1 MAFQRNHVGNLN
13 RLLIGLGVYFHAGI
27 YGYVTSKSKE
37 YGVSRW
43 FIYYCY
49 FQFLLIL
56 EDSSDRV
63 AARVKERLAL
73 YGCLEERVVSIYL
86 DNESS
91 VSGIQRSM
99 KSLFGEDISI
109 GKISGTLNEYGS
121 SLPSGESSIPIR
133 LKFLSDEIFG
143 SDFPALVTVE
153 PQSLYTLQLELV
165 ESRDKETWGV
175 CWLEIVDNDTEKV
188 GGIAADRG
196 SGLIGGIELVFSK
209 LLYQTDLF
217 HVITLLAYLLWL
229 FERRAY
235 AAIAK
240 AEEAREKFERAKSEA
255 VLEKRLAAYELAQ
268 AKAEA
273 AILLSDN
280 FSYLFCHLQ
289 QILEMIDIKSGQL
302 RDKATVISQIEAILS
317 LMEELNHVKVIDAVS
332 SFRNAQEDL
341 LRYFDEVATTDQFL
355 KENIKDEVMLN
366 ILLLIYAL
374 RQQTWRN
381 SGKRLK
387 RLKADIAYW
396 EQSLCEWIGAE
407 EFQRLYEL
415 LENTLSEII
424 RGSSLVENLNSRLRR
439 FFDSARGQVN
449 QNRLNLIRFYL
460 NHKVFTRGKRAG
472 KSPAQLFQQ
481 KCGLTT
487 QSDEQ
492 QHWLE
497 ILRAM
502 KAEKDAA

>member
-1 MAFQRNHVGNLN
+1 MVLAVGSPAI
-13 RLLIGLGVYFHAGI
+13 RG
-27 YGYVTSKSKE
+27 
-37 YGVSRW
+37 
-43 FIYYCY
+43 CY
-49 FQFLLIL
+49 FQFLSIL
-56 EDSSDRV
+56 EDYPASVNPLHREPS
-63 AARVKERLAL
+63 AL
-73 YGCLEERVVSIYL
+73 YRSIEEKVLSIYL
-86 DNESS
+86 DTESS

-99 KSLFGEDISI
+99 QSLFGEDISI

-280 FSYLFCHLQ
+280 FSYLFRHLQ

-302 RDKATVISQIEAILS
+302 RDKTTVISQIEAILS
-317 LMEELNHVKVIDAVS
+317 LMEALNHVKVSEAVT

-341 LRYFDEVATTDQFL
+341 LRYFDEVTTADQFL
-355 KENIKDEVMLN
+355 KDSIQDEVILS

-374 RQQTWRN
+374 RQQTYSRIE
-381 SGKRLK
+381 GRKRLK
-387 RLKADIAYW
+387 RLKANIAYW
-396 EQSLCEWIGAE
+396 QKSLCEWIGTE
-407 EFQRLYEL
+407 EFQKLYEVV
-415 LENTLSEII
+415 ENTHSEII
-424 RGSSLVENLNSRLRR
+424 RGSSLVENVNSRLRR
-439 FFDSARGQVN
+439 FFDSARGQLN
-449 QNRLNLIRFYL
+449 QNCLNLIRFYL

-481 KCGLTT
+481 KCGLAT

-492 QHWLE
+492 HWLD
-497 ILRAM
+497 ILQAI
-502 KAEKDAA
+502 KVKNDAA